1 MNADCVIVDAN
12 IAFKCLVTG
21 RGELRERI
29 GPGGHPQL
37 FTPRF
42 LFVELF
48 KHKERLIRASGLP
61 EEDLLAGLHTLLN
74 QLTFVNEADISTEV
88 WIGAF
93 RLCKEIDAK
102 DTPYAALTLHL
113 NGLFWTEDHELKT
126 ALRERGFNYFFE
138 PRSK

>member
-1 MNADCVIVDAN
+1 MSADCVIVDAN
-12 IAFKCLVTG
+12 IAFKCLVAG
-21 RGELRERI
+21 RGDLRERI

-74 QLTFVNEADISTEV
+74 QLSFVHEADVPMGT
-88 WIGAF
+88 WIEAF
-93 RLCKEIDAK
+93 RLCKEIDVN
-102 DTPYAALTLHL
+102 DTPYIALTLHMA
-113 NGLFWTEDHELKT
+113 GRFWTEDNELKT
-126 ALRERGFNYFFE
+126 ALRRRNFDRFFE
-138 PRSK
+138 P